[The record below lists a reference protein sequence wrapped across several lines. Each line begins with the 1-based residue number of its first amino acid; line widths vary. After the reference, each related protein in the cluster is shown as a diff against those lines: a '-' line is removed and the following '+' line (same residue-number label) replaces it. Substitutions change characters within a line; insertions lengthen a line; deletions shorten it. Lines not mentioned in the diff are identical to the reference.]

1 MKELMNFMRAFW
13 TDESGQDMAEY
24 VMLLVVVAI
33 VVVSTALLLFGQA
46 IANAFQ
52 NATGVIDAGAG
63 GGGGGGG

>member
-1 MKELMNFMRAFW
+1 MKELLSFMRAFW

-46 IANAFQ
+46 IATAFQ
-52 NATGVIDAGAG
+52 NATTVISTPP
-63 GGGGGGG
+63 

>member
-33 VVVSTALLLFGQA
+33 VVVSTALLVFGEA
-46 IANAFQ
+46 IAGAFQ
-52 NATGVIDAGAG
+52 DATAVIDNPAPAPPAP
-63 GGGGGGG
+63 

>member
-1 MKELMNFMRAFW
+1 MKELLTFMRAFW

-46 IANAFQ
+46 IATAFQ
-52 NATGVIDAGAG
+52 IADAQRHQL
-63 GGGGGGG
+63 

>member
-33 VVVSTALLLFGQA
+33 VVVSTALLVFGQS
-46 IANAFQ
+46 IANAF
-52 NATGVIDAGAG
+52 NRATGVIDAGG
-63 GGGGGGG
+63 GP

>member
-1 MKELMNFMRAFW
+1 MKELLSIMRAFW

-33 VVVSTALLLFGQA
+33 VVVSTALLVFGEA

-52 NATGVIDAGAG
+52 GATDTINAPAAAPPAG
-63 GGGGGGG
+63 